1 MTGSRTIHVSKIINA
16 PVRFVYNWCTD
27 FREDDNKLSGS
38 KTRRII
44 LQKTKRRVV
53 YISAFKWTGRSRY
66 GVQIVTLRPPNRWHL
81 DYFGEEADEI
91 GDYRLTKLGAR
102 RTRLDMTF
110 KEEYK
115 ISGAPTRKEETKQT
129 SGVWGRYVAAL
140 ERDYARSK

>member
-1 MTGSRTIHVSKIINA
+1 LTGSRTIHVSKIINA

-81 DYFGEEADEI
+81 EYFGEEADEI
-91 GDYRLTKLGAR
+91 GDYRLTKLGPQ

>member
-1 MTGSRTIHVSKIINA
+1 
-16 PVRFVYNWCTD
+16 
-27 FREDDNKLSGS
+27 
-38 KTRRII
+38 
-44 LQKTKRRVV
+44 QKTKRHVV
-53 YISAFKWTGRSRY
+53 YISVFKWTGRSRY

-91 GDYRLTKLGAR
+91 GYYRLTKLGPR

-110 KEEYK
+110 KEKYK

-129 SGVWGRYVAAL
+129 GVIWDRYVKAL